1 MEGDT
6 YFPHTFFFVE
16 MPHTNGVNSTASFF
30 GGSSRILDATKA
42 LDVLKEYKSSDG
54 LDVES
59 LLDSRAN
66 GGLTYN
72 DFLILPGYIG
82 FAASEVS
89 LDAPVTKRITL
100 KTPFVSSPM
109 DTVTEHEM
117 AIHMALQ
124 GGLGVIH
131 HNCSA
136 DEQAEMVRKV
146 KRYENGFIL
155 DPVVLSRDTTV
166 GEVKALKE
174 KWGFGGFPV
183 TADGKLGSKLVGI
196 VTNRDIQFED
206 DLSLPVSA
214 VMVTDLITAAA
225 GTTLL
230 EANAILAK
238 SKKGKLP
245 IVDNEGNL
253 VSMISRSDLTKNL
266 HFPLA
271 SKLPDSKQLICAAA
285 IGTRPEDK
293 IRLQKLVDAGLDIV
307 ILDSSQGNSMYQI
320 EMVKYIKEKYPL
332 LDVIGGNVVTREQ
345 AASLIAAG
353 VDGLRIGMG
362 SGSACITQE
371 VMAVGRPQAAA
382 VYAVSSFAAKF
393 GVPCMADGGIQNVGH
408 IVKGLAMG
416 ATTVMMGGLLAGTTE
431 SPGTSFVSREG
442 KLVKAYRGMGSID
455 AMQDKKA
462 GAGAKESQK
471 SNAGTARYFSEGDSV
486 LVAQGV
492 SGAVA
497 HRGSITK
504 FVPYLAAG
512 LKHSL
517 QDCGQKSLVDLHE
530 SVNNGTTR
538 FELRTASAQLEGG
551 VNMESYEKKLYA

>member
-1 MEGDT
+1 MAAFKG
-6 YFPHTFFFVE
+6 
-16 MPHTNGVNSTASFF
+16 F
-30 GGSSRILDATKA
+30 GAGELLDHTKA
-42 LDVLKEYKSSDG
+42 LDVLNEYKTRDG
-54 LDVES
+54 LDLHE
-59 LLDSRAN
+59 LMDTTKH

-72 DFLILPGYIG
+72 DFLLMPGYIG
-82 FAASEVS
+82 FPASEVT
-89 LDAPVTKRITL
+89 LDSAITKRISL

-131 HNCSA
+131 HNCSPETQA
-136 DEQAEMVRKV
+136 DMVRKV

-155 DPVVLSRDTTV
+155 DPVVIARNTTV
-166 GEVKALKE
+166 GEAKALKE

-183 TADGKLGSKLVGI
+183 TEDGKLGSKLLGI
-196 VTNRDIQFED
+196 VTNRDLQFED
-206 DLSLPVSA
+206 DTAVSVA
-214 VMVTDLITAAA
+214 DVMVTELVTAPNGVTLI
-225 GTTLL
+225 
-230 EANAILAK
+230 EANKILAQ

-245 IVDNEGNL
+245 IVDKNFNL
-253 VSMISRSDLTKNL
+253 VSMISRSDLTKNQ

-293 IRLQKLVDAGLDIV
+293 IRLAMLVEAGLDIV

-320 EMVKYIKEKYPL
+320 EMIKWIKAEFPG

-371 VMAVGRPQAAA
+371 VMAVGRPQAAS
-382 VYAVSSFAAKF
+382 VYSVSNFAARF
-393 GVPCMADGGIQNVGH
+393 GVPCIADGGVQNVGH
-408 IVKGLAMG
+408 IVKGLALG
-416 ATTVMMGGLLAGTTE
+416 ASTVMMGGLLAGTTE

-462 GAGAKESQK
+462 GGGGKDSQK

-492 SGAVA
+492 SGSVA
-497 HRGSITK
+497 HRGSINK

-512 LKHSL
+512 LKHSM
-517 QDCGQKSLVDLHE
+517 QDCGMKSLAELHQGAA
-530 SVNNGTTR
+530 SGVVR
-538 FELRTASAQLEGG
+538 FELRTASAQLEGN
-551 VNMESYEKKLYA
+551 VNMESFEKKLYA

>member
-1 MEGDT
+1 
-6 YFPHTFFFVE
+6 
-16 MPHTNGVNSTASFF
+16 MPQTVNGQTSFL
-30 GGSSRILDATKA
+30 SPEKA
-42 LDVLKEYKSSDG
+42 LATLEEYQERDG
-54 LDVES
+54 LSITD
-59 LLDSRAN
+59 LMNSRVH

-72 DFLILPGYIG
+72 DFLVLPGYIG
-82 FAASEVS
+82 FPASEVA
-89 LDAPVTKRITL
+89 LDSPITKRITL

-131 HNCSA
+131 HNCSPDAQA
-136 DEQAEMVRKV
+136 DMVRKV

-155 DPVVLSRDTTV
+155 DPVVIGVNTTV
-166 GEVKALKE
+166 GEARALKE

-183 TADGKLGSKLVGI
+183 TENGTLGSKLLGI

-206 DLSLPVSA
+206 DSDMPVSS
-214 VMVTDLITAAA
+214 VMVKDLVTAPA
-225 GTTLL
+225 GVTLV
-230 EANAILAK
+230 EANKILSQ

-245 IVDNEGNL
+245 IVDKDGNL

-271 SKLPDSKQLICAAA
+271 SKLPDSKQLICAAS

-320 EMVKYIKEKYPL
+320 EMIKYVKATYPN

-345 AASLIAAG
+345 AAALIAAG

-371 VMAVGRPQAAA
+371 VMAVGRPQATA
-382 VYAVSSFAAKF
+382 VYNVCAFAARF
-393 GVPCMADGGIQNVGH
+393 GVPCIADGGIQNVGH
-408 IVKGLAMG
+408 IVKGLCLG
-416 ATTVMMGGLLAGTTE
+416 ASTIMMGGLLAGTTE

-462 GAGAKESQK
+462 GNGGKDSQK

-497 HRGSITK
+497 HRGSINK
-504 FVPYLAAG
+504 FLPYLAAG
-512 LKHSL
+512 VKHSM
-517 QDCGQKSLVDLHE
+517 QDSGIKSLKELHE
-530 SVNNGTTR
+530 SVASGKVR
-538 FELRTASAQLEGG
+538 FEIRTASAQLEGG
-551 VNMESYEKKLYA
+551 VNMESYEKKLYV